1 LRLFVATN
9 LRFAANGNL
18 ARPALYLTKDKAGRE
33 HPVMKRRSALAFLFA
48 LSWRSLFAA
57 DEPAPAGAP
66 TTPAAA
72 VSVAAAANLVYALDA
87 LNAAFKQTAP
97 DITVTSAT
105 GASGSLVAQIRN
117 GAPYD
122 VFLSA
127 DLDFPQALIKSGQ
140 ADAKSLATFAVGR
153 LVLWSTRPG
162 IETASVAGVVNN
174 PAVRRLA
181 IANVDSAPYG
191 RAAKQALE
199 KLGIWAVAQP
209 KLVVGE
215 NITQT
220 AQFVETGNADA
231 GFVALSAVISPQ
243 LKGKGRWLE
252 VPADLYAPLAQGAVL
267 TTRGAANPAAARY
280 LAFLGSPA
288 ARKILE
294 DFGYTVPEK

>member
-1 LRLFVATN
+1 
-9 LRFAANGNL
+9 
-18 ARPALYLTKDKAGRE
+18 
-33 HPVMKRRSALAFLFA
+33 MKRRSTLALLLA

-57 DEPAPAGAP
+57 DGPAPAGAAGA
-66 TTPAAA
+66 PAAA
-72 VSVAAAANLVYALDA
+72 VSVAAAANLIYALDA
-87 LNAAFKQTAP
+87 LNAAFKRAAP
-97 DITVTSAT
+97 DVTVTSAT

-140 ADAKSLATFAVGR
+140 ADASSLTTFAIGR
-153 LVLWSTRPG
+153 LVLWTTRPG
-162 IETASVAGVVNN
+162 IELGSVAAAVRN

-181 IANVDSAPYG
+181 IANVDTAPYG

-199 KLGIWAVAQP
+199 KLGAWAEVQP
-209 KLVVGE
+209 KLVAGE

-243 LKGKGRWLE
+243 LKDKGRWLE

-267 TTRGAANPAAARY
+267 TTRGAANPAARRY

-288 ARKILE
+288 AKKVLE